1 MIDRLSVLGDHMKAQ
16 QSVMMSIAESQSALK
31 PVLTRLADM
40 VRSSEAIYEATRGH
54 IRNLDHR
61 LGHLTSELV
70 GGREKSVEE
79 IRGEIRLLTRTLAA
93 MAEEG

>member
-1 MIDRLSVLGDHMKAQ
+1 ML
-16 QSVMMSIAESQSALK
+16 SIAESQAALK
-31 PVLTRLADM
+31 PVLTRLADTG
-40 VRSSEAIYEATRGH
+40 SAGNGLDEATRTH

-61 LGHLTSELV
+61 LGRLTADLA
-70 GGREKSVEE
+70 GGRDKAVEE